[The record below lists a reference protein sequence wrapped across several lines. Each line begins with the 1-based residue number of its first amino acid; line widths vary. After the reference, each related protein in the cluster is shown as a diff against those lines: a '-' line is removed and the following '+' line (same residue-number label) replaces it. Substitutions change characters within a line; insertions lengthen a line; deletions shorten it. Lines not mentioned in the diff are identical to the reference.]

1 MDIFVKDGN
10 MQPSV
15 YPIDTIVSEQKVAS
29 RRVNVAHYMKTG
41 RKLTVAQTRIDR
53 NNHMCQVH
61 RTTWNIP
68 SLLLG
73 TKVMST
79 ASSQGR
85 PVDSFEFLG
94 GLGFWG
100 ISDVAS
106 YHGWRYIWR
115 TVQRIENK
123 VCGSRWVSG
132 RTATESAVG
141 CSPWA
146 RRRRIVETGNCP
158 ILRRRRDVIA
168 VDAVDVRRAGSMLM
182 MRTQEEEI

>member
-1 MDIFVKDGN
+1 MKMKRWYGMDCRQPSTGWKACEPKGVGTGNNSTSLGLLQGNNEQPSLTYPFVVRLMDIFVKDGN

-94 GLGFWG
+94 GLGF
-100 ISDVAS
+100 
-106 YHGWRYIWR
+106 
-115 TVQRIENK
+115 
-123 VCGSRWVSG
+123 
-132 RTATESAVG
+132 
-141 CSPWA
+141 
-146 RRRRIVETGNCP
+146 
-158 ILRRRRDVIA
+158 
-168 VDAVDVRRAGSMLM
+168 
-182 MRTQEEEI
+182 